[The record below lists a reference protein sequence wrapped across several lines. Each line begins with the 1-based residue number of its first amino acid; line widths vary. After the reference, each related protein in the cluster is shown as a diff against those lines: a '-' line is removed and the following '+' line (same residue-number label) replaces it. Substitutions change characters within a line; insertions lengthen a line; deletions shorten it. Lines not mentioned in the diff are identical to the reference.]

1 MSGWSKAWL
10 PEIAIVGNTG
20 TWFPIRQH
28 FGVQA
33 FGVNAWG
40 GDEGQGLIGEHDEL
54 GPSAQQHEELYVV
67 LSGRATFTVDGEE
80 VDAPA
85 GTLVFVPDP
94 ASKRA
99 AVAAEDGTT
108 VLVAG
113 AKPGEP
119 FTVGAWEYNSRIFPL
134 FDTKEYDKAEE
145 VLNAGLAEHP
155 DHPALLY
162 NLACV
167 RSLTGKTD
175 EAIDLLRRSVEG
187 DARFAGSAATDSD
200 FDAIRDD
207 PRFSSAVAGESERDG
222 G

>member
-10 PEIAIVGNTG
+10 PEIAIVRESG

-28 FGVQA
+28 FDVHA

-40 GDEGQGLIGEHDEL
+40 GDEGQELIGEHDEL

-67 LSGRATFTVDGEE
+67 LSGHARFTVDGEE
-80 VDAPA
+80 VAAPA

-99 AVAAEDGTT
+99 AVAVEDGTT

-119 FTVGAWEYNSRIFPL
+119 FSVGVWEYNARGLPF
-134 FDTKEYDKAEE
+134 FNTKEYDKAEE
-145 VLNAGLAEHP
+145 VLNEGLAEHP
-155 DHPALLY
+155 NHPGLLY

-175 EAIDLLRRSVEG
+175 EAIDLLRRSVQGHE
-187 DARFAGSAATDSD
+187 RFAELAASDSD
-200 FDAIRDD
+200 FDAIRED
-207 PRFSSAVAGESERDG
+207 PRFADIVTQ
-222 G
+222 